1 MLTIAI
7 REQRNIQFYMYA
19 ILKLLHLVL
28 VINTKP

>member
-1 MLTIAI
+1 MLTIGI
-7 REQRNIQFYMYA
+7 REQREIQFYMYA